1 MKQMAEAISKY
12 DIMGIRYVRL
22 DELMALIRVMQRK
35 HREAKEPGYMHQNS
49 EQRISADLAL
59 SHLSVVLNKEEYSV
73 QCLEKVMKTRF
84 EREAKEQSG
93 DGGKAKDEAAATV
106 EKEIERTRAA
116 LDRAEGMLRKIRNG
130 EQNDAEGEKA
140 AEAPENPKRKPRI
153 PCRYTVWH
161 YGEDGETTQDSFC
174 FVQFVK
180 GVPMFSNRPCAAMW
194 FLTKDAAE
202 HVAGQLGEG
211 FVVVDM
217 WSTMTKEERMLRA
230 IYSDLCGDDVAE
242 DEDDGEWHGDGVA
255 AEDEDWDGDG
265 GEDE

>member
-35 HREAKEPGYMHQNS
+35 HREATEPGYMHQNN

-106 EKEIERTRAA
+106 EKEIGRTRAA
-116 LDRAEGMLRKIRNG
+116 LDRAEGLLRKIKDG
-130 EQNDAEGEKA
+130 EDEGKKTVGALETS
-140 AEAPENPKRKPRI
+140 KRKPRI

-202 HVAGQLGEG
+202 
-211 FVVVDM
+211 
-217 WSTMTKEERMLRA
+217 
-230 IYSDLCGDDVAE
+230 
-242 DEDDGEWHGDGVA
+242 DEDDDEWHGDGVA

-265 GEDE
+265 GEGE

>member
-35 HREAKEPGYMHQNS
+35 HREATEPGYMHQNS

-59 SHLSVVLNKEEYSV
+59 SHLSVVLNKEEISV
-73 QCLEKVMKTRF
+73 KCIAKVMKTRI
-84 EREAKEQSG
+84 EREAKEQAK
-93 DGGKAKDEAAATV
+93 DAGKATDRAAGADEDA
-106 EKEIERTRAA
+106 IEHARVVQERAA
-116 LDRAEGMLRKIRNG
+116 LLRKIKDG
-130 EQNDAEGEKA
+130 EDKKTV
-140 AEAPENPKRKPRI
+140 EAPEEPKRKPRI

-202 HVAGQLGEG
+202 HVAGRLGEG

-217 WSTMTKEERMLRA
+217 WSTMSKEERLLRA

-242 DEDDGEWHGDGVA
+242 DEDGEWHGDGVA

-265 GEDE
+265 GEGE

>member
-12 DIMGIRYVRL
+12 DIMGNRYVRL

-49 EQRISADLAL
+49 EQSISADLAL
-59 SHLSVVLNKEEYSV
+59 SHLSVVLNKEEISV
-73 QCLEKVMKTRF
+73 ECIAKVMKTRL
-84 EREAKEQSG
+84 EREAKEQAG
-93 DGGKAKDEAAATV
+93 DGGKAADEAAATV

-116 LDRAEGMLRKIRNG
+116 LDQAEGLLRKIKDG
-130 EQNDAEGEKA
+130 EDKKA
-140 AEAPENPKRKPRI
+140 VEAPEKPKRKPRI

-161 YGEDGETTQDSFC
+161 YGEDSETTQDSFC

-202 HVAGQLGEG
+202 HVAGRLGEG
-211 FVVVDM
+211 FAVVDM
-217 WSTMTKEERMLRA
+217 WSTMTKEERLLRA
-230 IYSDLCGDDVAE
+230 IYSDLCGDDVTE
-242 DEDDGEWHGDGVA
+242 DDEDDGEWHGDGVA

-265 GEDE
+265 DGGEGE